1 MQHRNLRTGGWVEFQ
16 DFIPEV
22 LCDDGSMDGNDPLR
36 RFMSL
41 AVKGMRKLG
50 CHQFGTR
57 DIKESLEKANFTNIN
72 IHTRRLPIGGWAP
85 DERLLS
91 VGAMMKA
98 VVLESLSAFA
108 AKPFEALG
116 ILDDERQRL
125 IAEVK
130 KSLDDKSIHRYL
142 DFRFCYGQ
150 KSPELSSDFESYI

>member
-1 MQHRNLRTGGWVEFQ
+1 M
-16 DFIPEV
+16 
-22 LCDDGSMDGNDPLR
+22 DDNDPLR
-36 RFMSL
+36 QFMSL
-41 AVKGMRKLG
+41 AVRGMRKLG

-57 DIKESLEKANFTNIN
+57 DIKDSLENANFTNIN
-72 IHTRRLPIGGWAP
+72 IHTKKLPIGGWAR

-91 VGAMMKA
+91 VGAMMRA

-116 ILDDERQRL
+116 ILDEQRHQL

-130 KSLDDKSIHRYL
+130 RSLEDKGIHRYL

-150 KSPELSSDFESYI
+150 KVRTLSSDIESDI